1 MHVAATV
8 HHSTEETYACM
19 ACKAETG
26 VGPVAAEEGDTVARR
41 DGNGDP
47 IPDSPWG
54 IPLLGDGDG
63 EVSSPTG
70 M

>member
-26 VGPVAAEEGDTVARR
+26 VGPVAAEEGDTVARLR
-41 DGNGDP
+41 RC
-47 IPDSPWG
+47 
-54 IPLLGDGDG
+54 PLRSIRVD
-63 EVSSPTG
+63 VPYIYI
-70 M
+70 